1 MTGPETGASTTLFA
15 ARTSHLRA
23 RTGDAH
29 SRVTFVELFFDL
41 VFVFAVTQLSHGL
54 LERLTPLGA
63 LQTAILMFAVWWTW
77 IDNAWITNW
86 LDPERGPV
94 RLMLFALMLLGLIVA
109 ASIPRAFEERAMA
122 FGIAY
127 ATMEVIP
134 KLFMLWALK
143 RHDDNNYRN
152 FLRITVWRAAGA
164 ACWLAGGFA
173 PAEARLAVW
182 GLALAIDTAAP
193 LAGFWVPR
201 LGRSSTA
208 DWDVEGGHL
217 AERCA
222 LFIIIALG
230 ESILITGGTSAGLPA
245 TLINN
250 AAFANAFI
258 GSAAMWAVYFNIG
271 ASRGSQLIAGSDDP
285 GRLARSGYTYLH
297 VLIVAGIIVTAVGD
311 ELVLHHPA
319 GHTDVKTAAVILGGP
334 ALYLLGNA
342 LFKWLSAPYA
352 PLSHTAGLVLLAL
365 LAPVSLIAPPLA
377 LSAAANAVLI
387 TVAVWE
393 WVSVGRK
400 AETAPTE

>member
-1 MTGPETGASTTLFA
+1 MSLFA
-15 ARTSHLRA
+15 ARANHLRV
-23 RTGDAH
+23 RNGHAH

-41 VFVFAVTQLSHGL
+41 VFVFAITQLSHGL
-54 LERLTPLGA
+54 LEHLTPLGA
-63 LQTAILMFAVWWTW
+63 VQTAILIFAVWWAW
-77 IDNAWITNW
+77 IDTAWMTNW
-86 LDPERGPV
+86 LDPERAPA
-94 RLMLFALMLLGLIVA
+94 RMLLFALMLVGLIISV
-109 ASIPRAFEERAMA
+109 SIPGAFGARGPA

-127 ATMEVIP
+127 AAFAIAP
-134 KLFMLWALK
+134 KFFMLWALK
-143 RHDDNNYRN
+143 RHDAGNYRN

-164 ACWLAGGFA
+164 ACWLAGGFVS
-173 PAEARLAVW
+173 PEARLAVW
-182 GLALAIDTAAP
+182 ALALAIDTAAP
-193 LAGFWVPR
+193 LTGFQVPG

-230 ESILITGGTSAGLPA
+230 ESILITGATSAGLPA
-245 TLINN
+245 TPINN
-250 AAFANAFI
+250 AAFANAFV
-258 GSAAMWAVYFNIG
+258 GSVAMWAVYFNIG
-271 ASRGSQLIAGSDDP
+271 AGRGSQLIAGSDDP

-297 VLIVAGIIVTAVGD
+297 VLMVAGIIVAAVGD
-311 ELVLHHPA
+311 ELVLHHPG
-319 GHTDVKTAAVILGGP
+319 GHTDPKTAAVTLGGP
-334 ALYLLGNA
+334 ALYLLGNS

-352 PLSHTAGLVLLAL
+352 PLSHTVGLVLLAL

-400 AETAPTE
+400 AETVRSE

>member
-1 MTGPETGASTTLFA
+1 MALFA
-15 ARTSHLRA
+15 ARTSHLRV
-23 RTGDAH
+23 RGGHAH

-41 VFVFAVTQLSHGL
+41 VFVFAITQLSHGL

-63 LQTAILMFAVWWTW
+63 LQTAILMFAVWWAW
-77 IDNAWITNW
+77 IDTAWMTNW
-86 LDPERGPV
+86 LDPERAPV
-94 RLMLFALMLLGLIVA
+94 RMLLFALMLVGLVIS
-109 ASIPRAFEERAMA
+109 ASIPGA
-122 FGIAY
+122 FGARGLAFAIAY
-127 ATMEVIP
+127 AAFAIAP
-134 KLFMLWALK
+134 KFFMLWALK
-143 RHDDNNYRN
+143 RHDAGNYRN
-152 FLRITVWRAAGA
+152 FVRITIWRAAGA
-164 ACWLAGGFA
+164 ACWLAGGFVS
-173 PAEARLAVW
+173 PETRLAVW
-182 GLALAIDTAAP
+182 GLALAIDTASP
-193 LAGFWVPR
+193 LIGFWVPG

-222 LFIIIALG
+222 LFVIIALG
-230 ESILITGGTSAGLPA
+230 ESVLITGATSAGLPA

-258 GSAAMWAVYFNIG
+258 GSVAMWAVYFNIG
-271 ASRGSQLIAGSDDP
+271 AERGSQLIAGSDDP

-297 VLIVAGIIVTAVGD
+297 VLMVAGIIMAAVGD
-311 ELVLHHPA
+311 ELVLHHPG
-319 GHTDVKTAAVILGGP
+319 GHTDPKTAAVILGGP

-352 PLSHTAGLVLLAL
+352 PLSHTVGLVLLAL

-400 AETAPTE
+400 AAAVPTE